1 MIRLADFD
9 AQFAKHLENTRR
21 WHAFRMIAAD
31 LIARGRPVNIVETGC
46 ARQPDNWAGDG
57 QSTLVW
63 DWLLDKL
70 GGTGLS
76 MDISAANCHAAAAQV
91 THFKIACVDSVVG
104 LRTMV
109 KPETLDFLY
118 LDSYDLTE
126 TIDSPTHHLA
136 ELASVYPRL
145 PSGCLIA
152 VDDCIN
158 EQYGK
163 HRFVREWLNRLGV
176 EPMLR
181 GYVTVWRKP

>member
-1 MIRLADFD
+1 MITLADFD
-9 AQFAKHLENTRR
+9 KAFDIRLGNTLR
-21 WHAFRMIAAD
+21 WHAFRTIAAD

-46 ARQPDNWAGDG
+46 AREPGNWGGDG

-63 DWLLDKL
+63 DWLLDKV

-76 MDISAANCHAAAAQV
+76 MDINPANCHAAAAQV
-91 THFKIACVDSVVG
+91 QHIKVACVDSVVG

-109 KPETLDFLY
+109 QPETVDFLY

-136 ELASVYPRL
+136 ELTAVYARL
-145 PSGCLIA
+145 QSGCIIA
-152 VDDCIN
+152 VDDCVN

-163 HRFVREWLNRLGV
+163 HRFVRDFLVRLGV
-176 EPMLR
+176 QPILR
-181 GYVTVWRKP
+181 GYVTIWVKP

>member
-1 MIRLADFD
+1 MITLADFD
-9 AQFAKHLENTRR
+9 AKFARHLDTTRR
-21 WHAFRMIAAD
+21 WLPFRMIAAD

-63 DWLLDKL
+63 DWILDKV

-76 MDISAANCHAAAAQV
+76 MDINDANCRAAASQV
-91 THFKIACVDSVVG
+91 QHFKVACVDSVVG
-104 LRTMV
+104 LRTIV
-109 KPETLDFLY
+109 EPETLDFLY

-136 ELASVYPRL
+136 ELTSVYPRL
-145 PSGCLIA
+145 PSGCIIA
-152 VDDCIN
+152 VDDCVT

-163 HRFVREWLNRLGV
+163 HRFVRDFLARMGV
-176 EPMLR
+176 EPVLR
-181 GYVTVWRKP
+181 GYVTVWVKP

>member
-1 MIRLADFD
+1 MITLADFD
-9 AQFAKHLENTRR
+9 AEFSGRLGRTRR
-21 WHAFRMIAAD
+21 WHPFRMIAAD

-46 ARQPDNWAGDG
+46 ARQPDNWEGDG

-63 DWLLDKL
+63 DWLLDKV

-91 THFKIACVDSVVG
+91 QHVKVACVDSVVG

-109 KPETLDFLY
+109 QPETVDFLY
-118 LDSYDLTE
+118 LDSFDLTE
-126 TIDSPTHHLA
+126 TIESPTHHLA
-136 ELASVYPRL
+136 ELTAVYPRL

-152 VDDCIN
+152 VDDCVS

-163 HRFVREWLNRLGV
+163 HRFVRDWLAGMRV
-176 EPMLR
+176 QPVLR
-181 GYVTVWRKP
+181 GYVTVWVKP

>member
-1 MIRLADFD
+1 MITLADFD
-9 AQFAKHLENTRR
+9 AEFERNLGNTRR
-21 WHAFRMIAAD
+21 WHEFRAIVAE

-46 ARQPDNWAGDG
+46 AREADSWNGDG

-63 DWLLDKL
+63 DWLLDKV

-76 MDISAANCHAAAAQV
+76 MDISGENCAAAASRVQ
-91 THFKIACVDSVVG
+91 HFKVACVDSVVG

-109 KPETLDFLY
+109 TPEEIDFLY

-152 VDDCIN
+152 VDDCKN
-158 EQYGK
+158 EQHGK
-163 HRFVREWLNRLGV
+163 HRFVRDFLARLGI
-176 EPMLR
+176 EPFLR
-181 GYVTVWRKP
+181 GYVTVWVKP

>member
-1 MIRLADFD
+1 MITLADFD
-9 AQFAKHLENTRR
+9 AEFGRHLDTTRR
-21 WHAFRMIAAD
+21 WGAFRTIVAN

-63 DWLLDKL
+63 DWLLDKV

-76 MDISAANCHAAAAQV
+76 MDISDPNCRAAASQV
-91 THFKIACVDSVVG
+91 QHFKVACVDSVVG

-109 KPETLDFLY
+109 TPEEIDFLY

-152 VDDCIN
+152 VDDCVD

-163 HRFVREWLNRLGV
+163 HRFIRDWLVRMGV
-176 EPMLR
+176 QPVLR
-181 GYVTVWRKP
+181 GYVTVWVKP

>member
-9 AQFAKHLENTRR
+9 VEFERHLGNTRR
-21 WHAFRMIAAD
+21 WGAFRTIIAD

-46 ARQPDNWAGDG
+46 AREPNNWGGDG
-57 QSTLVW
+57 QSTLLW
-63 DWLLDKL
+63 DWLLDKV

-76 MDISAANCHAAAAQV
+76 MDISADNCKAAASQV
-91 THFKIACVDSVVG
+91 KHFKVACVDSVVG

-109 KPETLDFLY
+109 EPETVDFLY

-136 ELASVYPRL
+136 ELAAVYARL

-152 VDDCIN
+152 VDDCVS
-158 EQYGK
+158 EQHGK
-163 HRFVREWLNRLGV
+163 HRFVRDFLARLGV
-176 EPMLR
+176 HPLLR
-181 GYVTVWRKP
+181 GYVTIWVKP